1 MPKDYARRSQ
11 KTWQNKN
18 DKRRL
23 PWIAILLLIIIIA
36 LLAAAIIYI
45 KMQKNITTTPES
57 TNTGAIVQQ
66 AKPVEIKQEET
77 AAPEKR
83 IQKPRPIK
91 FDFYSMLPNMKV
103 TVAENESTPTTTAN
117 QKERHHYLLQLA
129 TYIHFKDAVDYR
141 DRLKELGF
149 KPTITI
155 IQHGLSKWFRIQ
167 IGPYNNKEAAQT
179 IQEKLQKQNI
189 DSVILARTE

>member
-103 TVAENESTPTTTAN
+103 LS
-117 QKERHHYLLQLA
+117 LA
-129 TYIHFKDAVDYR
+129 SLIALTIKNIHEDGSVSS
-141 DRLKELGF
+141 L
-149 KPTITI
+149 
-155 IQHGLSKWFRIQ
+155 FR
-167 IGPYNNKEAAQT
+167 G
-179 IQEKLQKQNI
+179 
-189 DSVILARTE
+189 DV